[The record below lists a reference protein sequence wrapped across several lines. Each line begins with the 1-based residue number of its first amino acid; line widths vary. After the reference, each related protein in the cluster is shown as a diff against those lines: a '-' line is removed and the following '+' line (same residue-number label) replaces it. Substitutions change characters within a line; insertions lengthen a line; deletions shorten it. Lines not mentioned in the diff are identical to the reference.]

1 MSPDP
6 GVVLEATDLQ
16 IEFTTRAGVV
26 RAVDGVSFSVRR
38 GRTLAIVGESGSGK
52 STTALGIT
60 GLLPRPAGRI
70 AGGSVRFEGRE
81 LVAEEQF
88 RAVRGDGVAM
98 IFQDPMSSLNPVM
111 TVGKQIGEALRR
123 RRGFSAKAARA
134 RAIELME
141 QVRIPAATQR
151 VDAYPHQFSGGM
163 RQRVM
168 IALALALEPK
178 VLIADEPT
186 TALDVTVQA
195 EIMALL
201 ADLRDERDM
210 GIVLITHDL
219 GVVAESAHE
228 VLVMYG
234 GKPVEEGP
242 VTDVFPNPAHPYT
255 AGLLASIPRID
266 ELQDRLP
273 AIPGQ
278 PPDLRRLP
286 EGCAFSARCPMVQ
299 DVCHTSR
306 PAFLPVA
313 PHRSAACHFAR
324 EGVPA

>member
-1 MSPDP
+1 MTSEPD
-6 GVVLEATDLQ
+6 VVLEAVDLQ
-16 IEFTTRAGVV
+16 IEFATRAGVV

-38 GRTLAIVGESGSGK
+38 GRTLAVVGESGSGK
-52 STTALGIT
+52 STTALAVT

-70 AGGSVRFEGRE
+70 AGGEVRFEGRA
-81 LVAEEQF
+81 LRTDDDF
-88 RAVRGDGVAM
+88 RAVRGDGIAM
-98 IFQDPMSSLNPVM
+98 IFQDPMSSLNPAM
-111 TVGKQIGEALRR
+111 TVGAQIGEALRR
-123 RRGFSAKAARA
+123 RRGASAKEARA

-141 QVRIPAATQR
+141 QVRIPAAAQR

-219 GVVAESAHE
+219 GVVAESAHD

-242 VTDVFPNPAHPYT
+242 VPDVFARPGHPYT
-255 AGLLASIPRID
+255 TGLLASIPRFD
-266 ELQDRLP
+266 ERQERLP

-286 EGCAFSARCPMVQ
+286 EGCAFSPRCALAH
-299 DVCHTSR
+299 DLCRTTR
-306 PAFLPVA
+306 PAFLEVGDR
-313 PHRSAACHFAR
+313 RSVACHLVE
-324 EGVPA
+324 EGSLS

>member
-1 MSPDP
+1 MNTASD
-6 GVVLEATDLQ
+6 VVLEARDLQ
-16 IEFTTRAGVV
+16 IEFTTRAGVL

-38 GRTLAIVGESGSGK
+38 GRTLAVVGESGSGK
-52 STTALGIT
+52 STTALAVT

-70 AGGSVRFEGRE
+70 AGGEVLFEGRALRRE
-81 LVAEEQF
+81 DDF
-88 RAVRGDGVAM
+88 RAVRGAGIAM

-111 TVGKQIGEALRR
+111 TVGAQIGEALRR
-123 RRGFSAKAARA
+123 RRGCSAAKARA

-141 QVRIPAATQR
+141 QVRIPAAAQR
-151 VDAYPHQFSGGM
+151 VDAFPHQFSGGM

-168 IALALALEPK
+168 IALALALEPQ

-201 ADLRDERDM
+201 AELRDEHQM
-210 GIVLITHDL
+210 GIILITHDL
-219 GVVAESAHE
+219 GVVAESAHD

-242 VTDVFPNPAHPYT
+242 VPAVFARPAHPYT
-255 AGLLASIPRID
+255 QGLLASIPRID
-266 ELQDRLP
+266 AHQARLQ

-286 EGCAFSARCPMVQ
+286 EGCAFSPRCPIAREICRTV
-299 DVCHTSR
+299 R
-306 PAFLPVA
+306 PPLAEIGSL
-313 PHRSAACHFAR
+313 RSAACHLVEKEAF
-324 EGVPA
+324 V

>member
-6 GVVLEATDLQ
+6 EVVLEATDLQ

-81 LVAEEQF
+81 LVTEDQF

-141 QVRIPAATQR
+141 QVRIPAAAQR

-201 ADLRDERDM
+201 ADLRDERQM

-242 VTDVFPNPAHPYT
+242 VTEVFPAPAHPYT
-255 AGLLASIPRID
+255 TGLLASIPRID
-266 ELQDRLP
+266 ELQHRLP

-299 DVCHTSR
+299 EFCRTSR
-306 PAFLPVA
+306 PAFLPLNA
-313 PHRSAACHFAR
+313 RRSAACHFAH

>member
-1 MSPDP
+1 MAHDAD
-6 GVVLEATDLQ
+6 VVLEAVDLQ
-16 IEFTTRAGVV
+16 IDFATRAGTV

-38 GRTLAIVGESGSGK
+38 GRTLAVVGESGSGK
-52 STTALGIT
+52 STTALGVT

-70 AGGSVRFEGRE
+70 AGGEVRFEGRA
-81 LVAEEQF
+81 LRADDDF
-88 RAVRGDGVAM
+88 RAVRGDGIAM

-123 RRGFSAKAARA
+123 RRGASAKDARA

-141 QVRIPAATQR
+141 QVRIPAAAQR
-151 VDAYPHQFSGGM
+151 VDSYPHQFSGGM

-201 ADLRDERDM
+201 ADLRDERQM

-219 GVVAESAHE
+219 GVVAESAHD

-242 VTDVFPNPAHPYT
+242 VPAVFGDPKHPYT
-255 AGLLASIPRID
+255 SGLLASIPRID
-266 ELQDRLP
+266 ELQERLP

-278 PPDLRRLP
+278 PPDLRALP
-286 EGCAFSARCPMVQ
+286 VGCAFSPRCAYAQ
-299 DVCHTSR
+299 DVCRTER
-306 PAFLPVA
+306 PVFLEIGER
-313 PHRSAACHFAR
+313 RSVSCHLVP
-324 EGVPA
+324 EGSLV

>member
-1 MSPDP
+1 MTNDPD
-6 GVVLEATDLQ
+6 VVLEASDLQ
-16 IEFTTRAGVV
+16 IEFATRAGTL

-38 GRTLAIVGESGSGK
+38 GRTLAVVGESGSGK
-52 STTALGIT
+52 STTALAVT

-70 AGGSVRFEGRE
+70 AGGQIRFEGRE
-81 LVAEEQF
+81 LLSDTDF
-88 RAVRGDGVAM
+88 RNVRGDGIAM

-111 TVGKQIGEALRR
+111 PVGKQIGEAMRR
-123 RRGFSAKAARA
+123 RRGASAKAARA

-141 QVRIPAATQR
+141 QVRIPAAAQR

-195 EIMALL
+195 EIMSLL
-201 ADLRDERDM
+201 ADLRDERQM

-219 GVVAESAHE
+219 GVVAESAHD

-234 GKPVEEGP
+234 GKPVELGP
-242 VTDVFPNPAHPYT
+242 VPEVFARPAHPYT
-255 AGLLASIPRID
+255 TGLLASIPRVD
-266 ELQDRLP
+266 AQQDRLP

-278 PPDLRRLP
+278 PPDLRALP
-286 EGCAFSARCPMVQ
+286 AGCAFSPRCSRAQDLCLTARPEL
-299 DVCHTSR
+299 
-306 PAFLPVA
+306 LPVGEQRA
-313 PHRSAACHFAR
+313 AACHVIDR
-324 EGVPA
+324 EAFL